1 MPFTPGR
8 VHAVFNMGDASCI
21 GEARRHAAML
31 AGNCALDETAAGRLA
46 IIVTELGTNLF
57 RHAKGGRL
65 LLTCSANPAEVEV
78 IAMDRGPGIADIA
91 KSMGDGYSTG
101 GTSGTGL
108 GAVRRLSQDFDVHSA
123 PGEGTVILARVRP
136 DGIGADKSHPVRIGG
151 IATTAPGETVC
162 GDSWAVTSDG
172 EAVTV
177 TVADGLGHGLAAH
190 QASQAAIAVSREYA
204 AAQPSQVLAEA
215 HGALRTTRGAAL
227 AVYRLDTRASAI
239 DYCGAGNVIA
249 RVVSGVS
256 DRTLLTQN
264 GTAGLQVRRTETA
277 KAEWS
282 AHAIVVI
289 HTDGIESRWVP
300 QRLLPVLGRDPVLIA
315 ALLMRDHHR
324 GRDDATVV
332 VIARKE

>member
-8 VHAVFNMGDASCI
+8 VHTVFPMGDASCV
-21 GEARRHAAML
+21 GEARRHAALL
-31 AGNCALDETAAGRLA
+31 AGNCGLDETAAGRLA
-46 IIVTELGTNLF
+46 IIVTELGANLF
-57 RHAKGGRL
+57 RHAKNGRML
-65 LLTCSANPAEVEV
+65 LACAGSPPEVEV
-78 IAMDRGPGIADIA
+78 IAIDTGPGIADVA
-91 KSMGDGYSTG
+91 RSMGDGFSTG
-101 GTSGTGL
+101 GTPGTGL
-108 GAVRRLSQDFDVHSA
+108 GAVRRLSQDFDVHSV

-136 DGIGADKSHPVRIGG
+136 EGMGADRSHPVRIGG
-151 IATTAPGETVC
+151 IATMAPGETVC

-172 EAVTV
+172 DAVTV

-190 QASQAAIAVSREYA
+190 EASQAAIAIGREYA
-204 AAQPSQVLAEA
+204 DSQPSQVLAEA

-227 AVYRLDTRASAI
+227 AVYRIDTHASAI
-239 DYCGAGNVIA
+239 EYCGAGNVIA

-277 KAEWS
+277 KAEWA
-282 AHAIVVI
+282 AHAVVVI
-289 HTDGIESRWVP
+289 HTDGIESRWLP

-315 ALLMRDHHR
+315 ALLVRDHHR

-332 VIARKE
+332 VVGRKE